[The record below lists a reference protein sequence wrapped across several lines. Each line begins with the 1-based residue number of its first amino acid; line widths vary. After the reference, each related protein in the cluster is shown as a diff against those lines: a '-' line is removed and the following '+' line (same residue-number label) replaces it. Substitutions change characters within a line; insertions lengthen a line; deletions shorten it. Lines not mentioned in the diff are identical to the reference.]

1 VPASAASMI
10 VRSKI
15 AHGRDLADH
24 RVRSREYRRWAIVR
38 VLSKKREGHA
48 NEDRSPRRQAARGQR
63 AQLVEV
69 LPYDAYD
76 RQHLPGAIGIPL
88 GDLDQS
94 TVQQLRADQTVVMY
108 CHDAP

>member
-1 VPASAASMI
+1 MI

-38 VLSKKREGHA
+38 VLSKK
-48 NEDRSPRRQAARGQR
+48 
-63 AQLVEV
+63 V